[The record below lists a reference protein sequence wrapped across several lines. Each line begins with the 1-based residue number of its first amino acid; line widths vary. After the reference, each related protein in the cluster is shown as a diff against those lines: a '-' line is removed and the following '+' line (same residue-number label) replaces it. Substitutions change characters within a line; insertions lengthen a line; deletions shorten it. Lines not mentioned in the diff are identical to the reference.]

1 MAIEQQQQFL
11 QQIAPFN
18 ELDDKALGVLAQQLD
33 VVYFPVNA
41 RITVDSGENAF
52 VYFVIKGHIA
62 ELADEMSAG
71 PGVEHAQNK
80 AWRAHYAVRSFLG
93 EQVVL
98 NRKLGAQHFSV
109 QEEAILYRLPAPAFA
124 EALQSYA
131 VLKQFFEA
139 SLVERLNAM
148 HASAQMTASTEI
160 MMDTVCSAP
169 IRALVEVDAKCSL
182 QEAAQKMVAL
192 QSDACVVQLPEEVG
206 ERMGIVTSTD
216 VLRALASTEFD
227 QRMPVWKLANWPLVS
242 VHEFDYLF
250 NALLKITRH
259 RIDRLVV
266 RSDDGLR
273 GFLTQK
279 DLMGLFANQSGLAL
293 LKIEQAGSVADFKVV
308 AQQIDELVVNLHRK
322 GIKTHY
328 IAKLVNELHRKLIE
342 KLFEMWLPENL
353 QERVA
358 LLVMGSEGRSEQVLR
373 TDQDNALIFDGLSAA
388 EVSQLQA
395 SMQSFTAALIEI
407 GFPPCPGKIMVSNPM
422 WCQSLEGFK
431 AQLKTWFDRPTEEGF
446 MHLAIFYDAQVV
458 VGQQSYLE
466 RLRQLL
472 FSRLRDNP
480 MFLRHFAKAALQFDT
495 PIGFFGGLKTD
506 NQGGH
511 ARLDLKKGAIFP
523 IVHGVRCL
531 AMEAELTQTNTHW
544 RIKALMDKGV
554 LTEAF
559 GIELG
564 EALNYFNALRLESM
578 LYGPSHGDDIVVDNA
593 LDVQR
598 LSHLQQDLLKQALSV
613 VERFKKLLQR
623 HFKLHEVM

>member
-18 ELDDKALGVLAQQLD
+18 ELDDKALRSLAQQLD

-41 RITVDSGENAF
+41 RFSVDSGENAF

-62 ELADEMSAG
+62 ELADELPADL
-71 PGVEHAQNK
+71 EHTQNK
-80 AWRAHYAVRSFLG
+80 TWRAHYAVRSFLG
-93 EQVVL
+93 EQAVL

-109 QEEAILYRLPAPAFA
+109 QEEAILYRLPASAFA
-124 EALQSYA
+124 EALQRYA

-148 HASAQMTASTEI
+148 HASAQMTASTEV

-169 IRALVEVDAKCSL
+169 IRALVEVDGQCTL
-182 QEAAQKMVAL
+182 QAAAQQMVAA
-192 QSDACVVQLPEEVG
+192 QSDACVVRLPEECE
-206 ERMGIVTSTD
+206 ERLGIVTSTD
-216 VLRALASTEFD
+216 LLRALASTEFD
-227 QRMPVWKLANWPLVS
+227 PQTAVWKLANWPLVS

-266 RSDDGLR
+266 RSDNGLR

-293 LKIEQAGSVADFKVV
+293 LKIEQAGSIADFKVV

-328 IAKLVNELHRKLIE
+328 IAKLVNELHRKLLE
-342 KLFEMWLPENL
+342 KLCAMLLPEDL
-353 QERVA
+353 QDRVA

-373 TDQDNALIFDGLSAA
+373 TDQDNALIFDSVDDA
-388 EVSQLQA
+388 EVAALQA
-395 SMQSFTAALIEI
+395 SMQRFTDALVEI
-407 GFPPCPGKIMVSNPM
+407 GFPPCPGKIMVSNPV
-422 WCQSLEGFK
+422 WCQSVEGFK
-431 AQLKTWFDRPTEEGF
+431 NQLKTWFDRPTEEGF
-446 MHLAIFYDAQVV
+446 MHLAIFYDAQVAF
-458 VGQQSYLE
+458 GQSGYLE

-472 FSRLRDNP
+472 FSRLHDNP
-480 MFLRHFAKAALQFDT
+480 MFLRHFAKSALQFDT

-506 NQGGH
+506 NQDGH

-531 AMEAELTQTNTHW
+531 AMEAELVQTNTHW

-578 LYGPSHGDDIVVDNA
+578 LYAKSQGVEYAALDNS